1 MRSEVQGD
9 RYGWV
14 MLGMG
19 IFVVFAA
26 LGLSQFSYPA
36 ILPSMQKAL
45 GFSNTQAGG
54 LATANLVG
62 YLGMA
67 ALGGALASRL
77 GLRRVILVGLAACSA
92 GMIITGLANG
102 FALAAGG
109 RILTGIGSALASVPA
124 HTMPSHWFPQRRRG
138 LVTGLITL
146 GPALGLI
153 VSGPLVP
160 RLVKAYGDSGWRI
173 TWYTLAS
180 ATIIIA
186 AVAFVVLR
194 DRPDHEMCETSPQ
207 HERARSWRRVYLH
220 APIWQLI
227 GVYFL
232 FGFSY
237 MIYMTFF
244 TKRLIADIGYSS
256 VAAGNMFMLVG
267 LVSLGCGVLWGY
279 ISDAVGRRRA
289 MAIVLVIQAVSYAM
303 FALWTDTAG
312 LTLSA
317 VLFGLTAWAIPALM
331 AAACG
336 DIVGPLL
343 APMAFGFLTVFHGLG
358 QAVGPYVAGTMADSL
373 PSFAP
378 SYLLASATALAG
390 AVGAFVL
397 FLRARARGPWPP
409 PRTPTETEDGQE

>member
-1 MRSEVQGD
+1 MSSEVSGS
-9 RYGWV
+9 RYSWV

-19 IFVVFAA
+19 VFVVFAA

-45 GFSNTQAGG
+45 GFSNTQAGA
-54 LATANLVG
+54 LVTANLAG
-62 YLGMA
+62 YLCMA

-77 GLRRVILVGLAACSA
+77 GLRRVILAGLAAASV
-92 GMIITGLANG
+92 GMVITGMSNG
-102 FALAAGG
+102 FTLAAGG
-109 RILTGIGSALASVPA
+109 RILTGIGSAAAAVPA

-138 LVTGLITL
+138 LVTGVITL
-146 GPALGLI
+146 GPALGLV

-173 TWYTLAS
+173 TWYTLA
-180 ATIIIA
+180 AVTIVIA
-186 AVAFVVLR
+186 IAGFLVLR
-194 DRPDHEMCETSPQ
+194 DRPEHEIHQCSPSE
-207 HERARSWRRVYLH
+207 ERPSGWRRVYLH
-220 APIWQLI
+220 APIWQLNA
-227 GVYFL
+227 VYFL

-244 TKRLIADIGYSS
+244 TKRLVTDLHYTS
-256 VAAGNMFMLVG
+256 VSAGNLFMLVG
-267 LVSLGCGVLWGY
+267 LSSLVCGILWGY

-289 MAIVLVIQAVSYAM
+289 MAMVLAIQAISYAM
-303 FALWTDTAG
+303 FALWTSSSG

-317 VLFGLTAWAIPALM
+317 ILFGLTAWAIPATM

-358 QAVGPYVAGTMADSL
+358 QAIGPYVAGRMADSL
-373 PSFAP
+373 PTFAP
-378 SYLLASATALAG
+378 SYLLAAGAASIGAGLALALH
-390 AVGAFVL
+390 V
-397 FLRARARGPWPP
+397 RAHPGRHIVKKAKYGSS
-409 PRTPTETEDGQE
+409 